1 MPSTQQDRMVPAD
14 IVLRDLMAALDRAV
28 ATSLADAIVNP
39 SSLAQA
45 VEVERQM
52 LRTMSPPHR

>member
-1 MPSTQQDRMVPAD
+1 MPSTQPDHAVPAD

-28 ATSLADAIVNP
+28 ATALADAIVNP

-45 VEVERQM
+45 IEVEQQV
-52 LRTMSPPHR
+52 LRTISPPHR